1 MKNYYI
7 LQHGSYFNMK
17 SKQRAAIIRLYY
29 KFKSSVTVETR
40 RFYVQP
46 LTNKH
51 FHSLITE
58 QCDETGKRISVLA
71 DYVEKWHFKGINN
84 IFYRCNDVALNF
96 YDLSSLNY

>member
-7 LQHGSYFNMK
+7 LQHSSYFNIK
-17 SKQRAAIIRLYY
+17 SKQRDAIIPPYY
-29 KFKSSVTVETR
+29 KFKSSVTVETG

-58 QCDETGKRISVLA
+58 RCDETGKRINVLA
-71 DYVEKWHFKGINN
+71 DYVEKWHFEAINN
-84 IFYRCNDVALNF
+84 IQSEHKNTP
-96 YDLSSLNY
+96 